1 MGDDPL
7 TGTVGDGW
15 RAAFAPFDGRVWLN
29 CAHQGPLPR
38 LAAEAAREAVAWKEQ
53 PWELSSERFTDV
65 PARLR
70 AVIGRLINAPADDV
84 ILGNGA
90 SHGLHLLAQ
99 GLPLAADDEVL
110 TMEGDFPSDILPWL
124 GRTRD
129 GIIVRQLRPQGAV
142 LSADEVAAA
151 ITPRTRA
158 LCLTWVH
165 SLSGWAIDLD
175 AIGQTCR
182 DRRVVFIVNAS
193 QALGVR
199 PLDVTTAPVD
209 AVVSVGWKWLCG
221 PYATGF
227 CWIRPA
233 LRAALAC
240 HQVYW
245 LSMLT
250 ADDLA
255 RSPLDLTLKPDAGA
269 RRFDIFG
276 TANFFNF
283 SALSASIAF
292 LLEAGIA
299 AVGAHDAALVDRLL
313 AGLDRR
319 RYRLLTPQ
327 AGPQRST
334 LVFIAPHDRNR
345 TAGLCQALLQG
356 RIHVAHRAGALRLAP
371 HLYNTAADI
380 DAALAALDAAA

>member
-1 MGDDPL
+1 MGAHPL
-7 TGTVGDGW
+7 TAAVGQGW

-38 LAAEAAREAVAWKEQ
+38 VAAAAAREAVAWKEQ
-53 PWELSSERFTDV
+53 PWELTSERFAGV

-70 AVIGRLINAPADDV
+70 MLIGRLINAPADDV

-99 GLPLAADDEVL
+99 GLPLGAGDEVL

-124 GRTRD
+124 GRAAE
-129 GIIVRQLRPQGAV
+129 GVIVRQVQPRGAV
-142 LSADEVAAA
+142 LSPDEVATA

-165 SLSGWAIDLD
+165 SLSGWSIDLEAMGD
-175 AIGQTCR
+175 LCR
-182 DRRVVFIVNAS
+182 AHGVVFIVNVS

-199 PLDVTTAPVD
+199 PLDVATAPVD
-209 AVVSVGWKWLCG
+209 AVVCVGWKWLCG

-233 LRAALAC
+233 LRAQLAC

-269 RRFDIFG
+269 RQFDIFG
-276 TANFFNF
+276 TANFLNFN
-283 SALSASIAF
+283 ALSESIAF

-299 AVGAHDAALVDRLL
+299 AAGTYDAALVDRLI

-319 RYRLLTPQ
+319 HYQLLTP
-327 AGPQRST
+327 ASGPQRST
-334 LVFIAPHDRNR
+334 LVFIAPRDRTR
-345 TAGLCQALLQG
+345 TAQVYQALLRR
-356 RIHVAHRAGALRLAP
+356 RIHVAYRAGALRLAP

-380 DAALAALDAAA
+380 DAALDALHEAA